1 MRIYSSRMPK
11 AGQKK
16 KNHRMEETEAGKNN
30 NNICNHT
37 IINNQP
43 LEKNLNN

>member
-11 AGQKK
+11 ARQK
-16 KNHRMEETEAGKNN
+16 KNHRMEEIEAGKNN
-30 NNICNHT
+30 NNTCNHT
-37 IINNQP
+37 IINNNQP

>member
-1 MRIYSSRMPK
+1 MVFTHHGCPK
-11 AGQKK
+11 QDK

-30 NNICNHT
+30 NNTCNHT
-37 IINNQP
+37 IINDNQP

>member
-11 AGQKK
+11 VGQK

-30 NNICNHT
+30 NNTCNHT
-37 IINNQP
+37 IINNNQP